1 MIKGDQVRLHAGSP
15 LAGLLPRPDAI
26 GIVREE
32 DGFRLWVLFKDP
44 DRYADGWP
52 VSEFERVTDLVAQA
66 DQGCSDE
73 G

>member
-1 MIKGDQVRLHAGSP
+1 MTKGDQVRLRAGSP
-15 LAGLLPRPDAI
+15 LVGLLPRPDAI

-32 DGFRLWVLFKDP
+32 HGLRLWVLFKDP

-52 VSEFERVTDLVAQA
+52 VSEFERVTDLVELA
-66 DQGCSDE
+66 DEGCSDE